1 MTSAVKV
8 EIVSNKV
15 NAYAQQ
21 IRGLMSSI
29 NGARKTGNKKQIKAY
44 RKMLDDTFANYCSAL
59 DGK

>member
-1 MTSAVKV
+1 MTKAVKV

-29 NGARKTGNKKQIKAY
+29 NGARKTGDKKQLKAY
-44 RKMLDDTFANYCSAL
+44 RKMLTDTFVDYCSAL
-59 DGK
+59 DGE